1 MRSLYPQLNLDEFVV
16 VGLSLETNLSS
27 SRLAGYADS
36 NGFNWRFAVM
46 TPEMLTAVVEQYGSQ
61 AAVAPRTPH
70 FVISPNGALS
80 PLRLGIK
87 NEAEI
92 LAELQEYSRI
102 AN

>member
-1 MRSLYPQLNLDEFVV
+1 MRSLHPQLNSDEFVV
-16 VGLSLETNLSS
+16 VGLSLETNLSA

-46 TPEMLTAVVEQYGSQ
+46 TPDMLTAVVEQFGSQ

-87 NEAEI
+87 SESEI